1 MYQKIKSLFIS
12 CLYPLLYF
20 VCQMT
25 VQMVVLQ
32 IIFYKYGKEESSIM
46 KVNEKMYIMT
56 LYAAILCFLILFL
69 IQIIK
74 KENIFNYYSKMP
86 FVKIVK
92 YVVNAFG
99 LYIMIVIMNAI
110 LIQFF
115 PTYDDQ
121 IMGLFK
127 IEQPILAIFVIGIVA
142 PLIEELI
149 FRGTVYQE
157 LEKNFST
164 PMVIF
169 FQAALFGL
177 IHPIGLQKI
186 QTFIMG
192 LFFGYVRAKTKNIW
206 PSTIMH
212 MTNNIIACL
221 LVFVLL

>member
-1 MYQKIKSLFIS
+1 MYQKIKLLFIS

-20 VCQMT
+20 MCQVA

-32 IIFYKYGKEESSIM
+32 IIFYKYGREESSIM
-46 KVNEKMYIMT
+46 KVNEKMYMMT

-69 IQIIK
+69 INLVK
-74 KENIFNYYSKMP
+74 KEKIFNHYSKMS
-86 FVKIVK
+86 FMKTVKC
-92 YVVNAFG
+92 VVNAFG
-99 LYIMIVIMNAI
+99 LYIIIIIMNAV

-142 PLIEELI
+142 PLVEELI
-149 FRGTVYQE
+149 FRGMVYQE
-157 LEKNFST
+157 LEKSFSVS
-164 PMVIF
+164 MVIF
-169 FQAALFGL
+169 LQAALFGL

-192 LFFGYVRAKTKNIW
+192 LFFGYVRAKTKNVW
-206 PSTIMH
+206 PSTVMH